1 MPLLHNGDA
10 FPKLDVPAVGG
21 GTIALPAALAG
32 SWGVILIYRG
42 AWCPFCNAQLAGFAA
57 EKEALDG
64 LGMKVVALSV
74 DDEATSAATKA
85 KNHVQFPV
93 GHSADADAVA
103 AATGVFVNQSPH
115 FLQPA
120 GFVLAPDGTVKA
132 AAYATSAIGR
142 VIGQG
147 CRRLCRLP
155 AIGSCEGGGGRVT
168 AMLDR
173 CGCHARR
180 SALPR
185 ARWLAKPSPT
195 KPSSIIAQVEAS
207 GAGVARKP

>member
-57 EKEALDG
+57 EKEGLDR
-64 LGMKVVALSV
+64 LGVKVVALSV

-85 KNHVQFPV
+85 KNHLQFPV
-93 GHSADADAVA
+93 GHSANADAIA
-103 AATGVFVNQSPH
+103 AATGAFVNPSPH

-120 GFVLAPDGTVKA
+120 DFVLGPDGTVKA

-142 VIGQG
+142 M
-147 CRRLCRLP
+147 
-155 AIGSCEGGGGRVT
+155 T
-168 AMLDR
+168 AEDVVGFVGYMQSV
-173 CGCHARR
+173 A
-180 SALPR
+180 
-185 ARWLAKPSPT
+185 AK
-195 KPSSIIAQVEAS
+195 AAAAE
-207 GAGVARKP
+207 